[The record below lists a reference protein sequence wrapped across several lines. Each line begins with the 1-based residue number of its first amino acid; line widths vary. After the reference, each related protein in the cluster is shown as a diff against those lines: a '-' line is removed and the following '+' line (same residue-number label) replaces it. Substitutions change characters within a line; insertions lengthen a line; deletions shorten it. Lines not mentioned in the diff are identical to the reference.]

1 MIIIN
6 ESKKVIGV
14 FAKLISG
21 WEIILVTIANNRIK
35 IPILNHNYFVIR
47 KRRFCIY
54 NLKSNTNKNKF

>member
-21 WEIILVTIANNRIK
+21 WEINKIGNN
-35 IPILNHNYFVIR
+35 
-47 KRRFCIY
+47 CQ
-54 NLKSNTNKNKF
+54 